1 MFLFILAII
10 LAVIA
15 VIGIAVA
22 VFSEDLRFGAIIT
35 TAFMVVGAAV
45 SMFFATFYANGV
57 GEAKVLVNSVDRTV
71 VGTVEDPGSGFRA
84 PWTDF
89 VEFDLFS
96 QELVFAGDDAGA
108 PSYSG
113 GTVNGREITVSV
125 GGVSG
130 GSTQAQV
137 DMTFVY
143 SIDADAIEG
152 IYSEY
157 RSQERFTEQ
166 IVTRQV
172 LSISRQV
179 PSEYSAI
186 EFRGSKRGEAETLIL
201 DTLNEKLGKYGVE
214 FSAVTIQDVRFSE
227 DVEKSLTAIEQA
239 NQKAQEAEANQ
250 RTKEVENET
259 LIAAAQ
265 AEADANRILSESLS
279 AAVLQQR
286 YLDTLSKLAA
296 EGNLVVVPDGF
307 NGLVNV
313 TK

>member
-10 LAVIA
+10 LALIA
-15 VIGIAVA
+15 VVAILVA
-22 VFSEDLRFGAIIT
+22 VFSEDLRFGAVVT
-35 TAFMVVGAAV
+35 TGIAIVAAAIA
-45 SMFFATFYANGV
+45 MFFATFYANGV

-96 QELVFAGDDAGA
+96 QELVFAGDDGGA

-125 GGVSG
+125 GGISG

-201 DTLNEKLGKYGVE
+201 DTLNEKLGKYGVA

-227 DVEKSLTAIEQA
+227 DVEKSLTSIEQA

-259 LIAAAQ
+259 QVASAQ

-279 AAVLQQR
+279 EAVLQQR
-286 YLDTLSKLAA
+286 YLDTLAKLAA